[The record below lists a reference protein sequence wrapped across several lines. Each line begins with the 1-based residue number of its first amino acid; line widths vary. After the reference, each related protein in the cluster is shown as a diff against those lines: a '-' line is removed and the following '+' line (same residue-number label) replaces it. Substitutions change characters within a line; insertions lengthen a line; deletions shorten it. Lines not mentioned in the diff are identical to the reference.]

1 MALTHP
7 KFSVSATDIG
17 CLGKLGQG
25 VEFFLDFFLKKI
37 ELINSLIFKLLS
49 LSKGLNARRKEGV
62 SKQGKSR
69 TARIII
75 IKLF

>member
-1 MALTHP
+1 MESR
-7 KFSVSATDIG
+7 KER
-17 CLGKLGQG
+17 KLI
-25 VEFFLDFFLKKI
+25 D
-37 ELINSLIFKLLS
+37 NALIFKLLS